1 MPEQRF
7 KPLSLD
13 EMTPEQR
20 RIAERITAGPR
31 GSLQGPFHPMLRSP
45 ALADVWEPVG
55 AYVRFRSVLPE
66 PLKELAI
73 LLTAR
78 HWTSQFEWWAHRR
91 LALAAGLGEATC
103 DAIAAGRRP
112 SALSADETAIY
123 EFCTA
128 VLEQHEV
135 SDAAFAA
142 VKDRFGEQGVVELIA
157 TMGHYCLVS
166 MILNVDRHPVP
177 DGTVPLGPLER
188 PRSGKE
194 PRDARKNQ

>member
-1 MPEQRF
+1 MSAQRF
-7 KPLSLD
+7 RPLALE
-13 EMTPEQR
+13 EMTPDQR

-31 GSLQGPFHPMLRSP
+31 GSLQGPFQPMLRSP

-55 AYVRFRSVLPE
+55 AYVRFRSSLPE

-91 LALAAGLGEATC
+91 LALAAGLAEAVC
-103 DAIAAGRRP
+103 DAIAAGKRP
-112 SALSADETAIY
+112 ASLNADETAIY
-123 EFCTA
+123 EFCA
-128 VLEQHEV
+128 AMLARHEV
-135 SDAAFAA
+135 SDAEFAA

-166 MILNVDRHPVP
+166 MVLNVDRHPVP
-177 DGTVPLGPLER
+177 DGTVPLQPLAR
-188 PRSGKE
+188 PAAAKGGE
-194 PRDARKNQ
+194 G

>member
-13 EMTPEQR
+13 EMTPAQR

-55 AYVRFRSVLPE
+55 AYVRFRSMLPE

-91 LALAAGLGEATC
+91 LALAAGLAEPIC
-103 DAIAAGRRP
+103 DAIAAGQRP
-112 SALSADETAIY
+112 PAMSADETAIY

-128 VLEQHEV
+128 VLVRHEV
-135 SDAAFAA
+135 GDAAFAA
-142 VKDRFGEQGVVELIA
+142 VRDRFGERGVVELIA

-166 MILNVDRHPVP
+166 MILNVDRHPIP
-177 DGTVPLGPLER
+177 EGAVPLRPLER
-188 PRSGKE
+188 GVPGRLPGE
-194 PRDARKNQ
+194 GQ

>member
-1 MPEQRF
+1 MATQRF
-7 KPLSLD
+7 KPLSLE

-20 RIAERITAGPR
+20 RIADRITGGPR

-45 ALADVWEPVG
+45 KLADIWEPVG
-55 AYVRFRSVLPE
+55 AYVRFKSVLPE

-91 LALAAGLGEATC
+91 LALAAGLAEPTC
-103 DAIAAGRRP
+103 DAIAAGQRP
-112 SALSADETAIY
+112 AKMSADEAAVY
-123 EFCTA
+123 EFAAA
-128 VLEQHEV
+128 VLGRHEV
-135 SDAAFAA
+135 SDAEFAA

-177 DGTVPLGPLER
+177 DGAVPLQPLAR
-188 PRSGKE
+188 PAK
-194 PRDARKNQ
+194 